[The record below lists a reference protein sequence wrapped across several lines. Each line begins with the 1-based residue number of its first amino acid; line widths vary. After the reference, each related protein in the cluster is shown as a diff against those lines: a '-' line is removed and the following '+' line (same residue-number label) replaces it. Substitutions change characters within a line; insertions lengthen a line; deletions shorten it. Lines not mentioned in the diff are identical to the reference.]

1 MTRLLTPVA
10 CPSRTYSRYGTD
22 MLTVILLCLA
32 VLSPSQ
38 ASGASP
44 LAPVC
49 DIIGAREWCD
59 TTALQPIEG
68 VWIYPEDNVTVL
80 VRRLPDHDRPVYR
93 TYDMCV
99 VDTPDCSMIPGESI
113 GILEATADS
122 KSFRLRLF
130 TKRKKGVLS
139 GLMDCAARLT
149 DDDNLRVEKPG
160 FRFRLGSLSVLPKFW
175 RMVRI
180 SIDNPAS
187 RLPVGMVR
195 IYPSYDGNGS
205 SRSAP
210 RYL

>member
-1 MTRLLTPVA
+1 
-10 CPSRTYSRYGTD
+10 
-22 MLTVILLCLA
+22 
-32 VLSPSQ
+32 SQ
-38 ASGASP
+38 TEAASP
-44 LAPVC
+44 LPPVC
-49 DIIGAREWCD
+49 DVIGAREWCD
-59 TTALQPIEG
+59 TTALHPIEG

-80 VRRLPDHDRPVYR
+80 VRRLPDNDRPTYR
-93 TYDMCV
+93 NYDICV
-99 VDTPDCSMIPGESI
+99 VDTPDCSMTPGESI
-113 GILEATADS
+113 GFLEATADP

-149 DDDNLRVEKPG
+149 DDENLRVETPG
-160 FRFRLGSLSVLPKFW
+160 VRFRLGSLAVLPKFW

-187 RLPVGMVR
+187 RLPVGMVK

-205 SRSAP
+205 SRSIP